1 MLKSLSTCLPEANRE
16 ACNVPKAEMNTKRGM
31 TQFQDPSTSTA
42 QSWGWWWSLFTAQYL
57 SLSHHSDCFRIEELL
72 RSHGR
77 EVGNVHQDV
86 DHHDYGHA
94 DYDRPREVLHWIL
107 DLLCHEVELIPTVV
121 VPQSIECDQTDA
133 GRPDWVQEF
142 KLFKTFKFN
151 LWLMKSKNHRSQ

>member
-1 MLKSLSTCLPEANRE
+1 MVTIDSTI
-16 ACNVPKAEMNTKRGM
+16 
-31 TQFQDPSTSTA
+31 
-42 QSWGWWWSLFTAQYL
+42 L
-57 SLSHHSDCFRIEELL
+57 SLSLPHHSDCFRVEQLL

-77 EVGNVHQDV
+77 EVGDVHQDV

-121 VPQSIECDQTDA
+121 VPQSIEGNQTDA